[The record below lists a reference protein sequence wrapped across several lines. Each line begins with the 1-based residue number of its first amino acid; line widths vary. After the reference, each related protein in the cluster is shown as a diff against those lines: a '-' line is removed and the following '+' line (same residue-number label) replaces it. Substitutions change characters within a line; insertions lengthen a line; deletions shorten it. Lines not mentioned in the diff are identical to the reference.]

1 MKKARARRKFLAKRD
16 KIIGAARERAQ
27 AAIEENIFS
36 VGGFFDAEDYFI
48 YLSFGSE
55 VATNS
60 IISAL
65 LSRGKRIYVPKI
77 CEGKM
82 LAVKISGGMK
92 INSFGIAE
100 PVDTVK
106 AEKIDVCVT
115 PLAAADKQLRRVGYG
130 KGYYDKFFA
139 VNDCVKIGVCFSA
152 QVSQKEIETESTDV
166 PLDIL
171 VTEKGVLKREK

>member
-1 MKKARARRKFLAKRD
+1 
-16 KIIGAARERAQ
+16 
-27 AAIEENIFS
+27 
-36 VGGFFDAEDYFI
+36 
-48 YLSFGSE
+48 
-55 VATNS
+55 
-60 IISAL
+60 
-65 LSRGKRIYVPKI
+65 
-77 CEGKM
+77 M